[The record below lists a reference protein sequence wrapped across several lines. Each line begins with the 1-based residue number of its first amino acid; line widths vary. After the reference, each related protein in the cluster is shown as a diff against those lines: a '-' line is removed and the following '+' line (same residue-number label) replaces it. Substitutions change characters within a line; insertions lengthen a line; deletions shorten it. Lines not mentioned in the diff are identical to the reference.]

1 MRVHNQT
8 SGGPPVSTVITNRTT
23 ANAATVADIY
33 AAFGRG
39 DVPTILDKIAPN
51 CRWEAWGNNRAQR
64 QGVPTLQ
71 PRTGPAGV
79 ADFFAV
85 VGGLQIHDFQVLD
98 VIASERQVAVEVVID
113 LSTPNGGRARDE
125 ELHLW
130 TLDESQ
136 QVVRMRH
143 YVDTAKHI
151 AAFAGEDTTT
161 EN

>member
-1 MRVHNQT
+1 VNT
-8 SGGPPVSTVITNRTT
+8 ATTDSTI
-23 ANAATVADIY
+23 ANLATVSDIY

-51 CRWEAWGNNRAQR
+51 CRWESWANNRGQR

-79 ADFFAV
+79 AEFFAV
-85 VGGLQIHDFQVLD
+85 VGELQIHDFQVLD
-98 VIASERQVAVEVVID
+98 MVAGERQVAVEVVIE
-113 LSTPNGGRARDE
+113 LSTPSGGRLRDE

-130 TLDESQ
+130 TLDEHQ

-143 YVDTAKHI
+143 YVDTAKHS
-151 AAFAGEDTTT
+151 AAFAGEDTTQ
-161 EN
+161 

>member
-1 MRVHNQT
+1 M
-8 SGGPPVSTVITNRTT
+8 STATT
-23 ANAATVADIY
+23 ADSTANLATVTDIY

-51 CRWEAWGNNRAQR
+51 CRWEAWENNRAQR

-71 PRTGPAGV
+71 ARTGPAGV
-79 ADFFAV
+79 GAFFSV
-85 VGGLQIHDFQVLD
+85 VGELQIHDFQVLD
-98 VIASERQVAVEVVID
+98 MLAGGRQVAVEVVIEF
-113 LSTPNGGRARDE
+113 STPSGGRSRDE

-130 TLDESQ
+130 TFDEHQ

-151 AAFAGEDTTT
+151 AAFAGENTTT
-161 EN
+161 